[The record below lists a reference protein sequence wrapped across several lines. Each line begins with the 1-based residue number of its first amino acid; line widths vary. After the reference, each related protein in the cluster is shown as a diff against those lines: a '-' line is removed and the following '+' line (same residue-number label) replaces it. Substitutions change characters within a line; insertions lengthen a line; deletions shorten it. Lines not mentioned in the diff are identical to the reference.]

1 MKLQCTILLFGF
13 ILINASDE
21 NSQTSW
27 HPSSFQVPGPLWGVR
42 LRNHIAAWTSIP
54 SDEVSR
60 LRLLLDSQGWAE
72 ARELFSDKYLEKV
85 LVAESRGRGTAV
97 ESAAERLSASLKWR
111 REYGVAHIRKKDV
124 ARALAPNHMFWGS
137 SDAQGCPILYVRA
150 GMVDLDAY
158 DREEY
163 LKAHVFLLEQGLPRL
178 NTGSETF
185 VLVSDATGLTPRHL
199 DLGLMRSLLHVLEVG
214 YPHRLD
220 ALVVGPVSGVLRA
233 FWALLS
239 RLAPSELTRHLRLVS
254 SPRLHLLPRL
264 HSPAPPWLP

>member
-124 ARALAPNHMFWGS
+124 ARCV
-137 SDAQGCPILYVRA
+137 Q
-150 GMVDLDAY
+150 
-158 DREEY
+158 
-163 LKAHVFLLEQGLPRL
+163 LKFRQLPRI
-178 NTGSETF
+178 SCF
-185 VLVSDATGLTPRHL
+185 HQSVARPFSAQ
-199 DLGLMRSLLHVLEVG
+199 LMRGMPGRGEQSVGPKPHVL
-214 YPHRLD
+214 
-220 ALVVGPVSGVLRA
+220 GVLGCA
-233 FWALLS
+233 
-239 RLAPSELTRHLRLVS
+239 RLPHPLRCACDLAATIPSSHMLPQRLRS
-254 SPRLHLLPRL
+254 SLRERVAEGLGRDSAGGDGGLGCVRPGGVPEGAR
-264 HSPAPPWLP
+264 